1 MVSGKPYI
9 SANSATMKAENAPN
23 ERQSR
28 VFSGLAKLNANA
40 MNTTELRIT
49 SDHSP

>member
-1 MVSGKPYI
+1 VSGKPYI

-28 VFSGLAKLNANA
+28 ALFGCAKLNAKM
-40 MNTTELRIT
+40 MNTSELTIT
-49 SDHSP
+49 SGHRP